1 MSLKNPKYPDCL
13 QKQKVKAL
21 RKSHRDFVKK
31 LQQIISSGDYS
42 WGEIDHLSGKHKKD
56 LHKIRHNQ
64 VF

>member
-13 QKQKVKAL
+13 QKQNVEAL

-31 LQQIISSGDYS
+31 LQQINGYGDYS

-64 VF
+64 VL